1 VHAKEKGKDILDV
14 SAHEDVED
22 SSDSEYDDV
31 HEAGSVDSSVD
42 DEEAICYRE
51 QALELKKIVKTRMLG
66 EKEQKSSKMQEEFIF
81 YEVHCFK
88 HTMLCVKLTQKLA
101 AKCSR
106 IAQN

>member
-1 VHAKEKGKDILDV
+1 V

-42 DEEAICYRE
+42 DEEAIFFYRE
-51 QALELKKIVKTRMLG
+51 QALELKKIVKLKTGMLG
-66 EKEQKSSKMQEEFIF
+66 EEQQKSSKMQEEFIF

-88 HTMLCVKLTQKLA
+88 YISLLV
-101 AKCSR
+101 
-106 IAQN
+106 

>member
-42 DEEAICYRE
+42 DEEAIF
-51 QALELKKIVKTRMLG
+51 L
-66 EKEQKSSKMQEEFIF
+66 
-81 YEVHCFK
+81 
-88 HTMLCVKLTQKLA
+88 
-101 AKCSR
+101 
-106 IAQN
+106 